1 VARYYYRRGAYLAAA
16 NRAMGIMNDFRDSPS
31 IEEALFIMIRSY
43 DKLGMTELRDDT
55 ERVFKL
61 NYPNSKFLDEG
72 KKPNASGGTSGAA
85 TLQCKSGVIRAINT
99 GSAVVRFGSFVSSL
113 QLAAEHPGFIVGGI
127 RHEGIAVDVE
137 LLQLLADR

>member
-1 VARYYYRRGAYLAAA
+1 
-16 NRAMGIMNDFRDSPS
+16 MGIMNDFRDSPS

-85 TLQCKSGVIRAINT
+85 TLQCKKGHSRNPRACRRT
-99 GSAVVRFGSFVSSL
+99 LRQSRMTFSSL